1 MYATEL
7 PSDASPRSTIPVEL
21 RAKGR
26 LFVEAL
32 AAGGRTVRGAVEEA
46 GPSRVRFPLS
56 GRRGAALEG
65 VLLNT
70 GGGFAG
76 GDSSHVRARACD
88 GAHLVL
94 TTQAAEKIYRSD
106 GALTQ
111 LAVELEVRA
120 GARLDWMPQATILFD
135 RARVERS
142 ITAEVAGSGRLLLVE
157 PLVLGRTAS
166 GETLRQG
173 ALFDSWRVRRD
184 GRLIYAD
191 GLDLSG
197 DLAAVLGRG
206 AVMRHWAALATI
218 LLIAPDAESRLQ
230 PVRAALGIG
239 EEATDGLPDG
249 LEAGASAWNGI
260 LAVRLLARDGAGLD
274 RAIRRIIR
282 DLGVADPPR
291 IWHS

>member
-7 PSDASPRSTIPVEL
+7 PSERAHTATIPVEL
-21 RAKGR
+21 RAQGR

-76 GDSSHVRARACD
+76 GDSSHVAAHARE

-106 GALTQ
+106 GALTR
-111 LAVELEVRA
+111 LNVELKVGE
-120 GARLDWMPQATILFD
+120 GACLDWMPQATILFD

-142 ITAEVAGSGRLLLVE
+142 ITADVAGGGRLLMIE
-157 PLVLGRTAS
+157 PLLLGRTAS
-166 GETLRQG
+166 GETLRAG
-173 ALFDSWRVRRD
+173 SLFDRWRVRRE

-197 DLAAVLGRG
+197 DLSAALGRR
-206 AVMRHWAALATI
+206 AVTRNWAGLATI
-218 LLIAPDAESRLQ
+218 LLIAPDAESRLES
-230 PVRAALGIG
+230 VRAALGIG
-239 EEATDGLPDG
+239 EEPADGLPDG
-249 LEAGASAWNGI
+249 LEAGASAWNGM
-260 LAVRLLARDGAGLD
+260 LSVRLLARDGAGIE
-274 RAIRRIIR
+274 RAIRRIIPE
-282 DLGVADPPR
+282 LGVTEVPR

>member
-76 GDSSHVRARACD
+76 GDSSHVSAHARD

-106 GALTQ
+106 GALTR
-111 LAVELEVRA
+111 LNVELKVGK
-120 GARLDWMPQATILFD
+120 GACLDWMPQATILFD

-142 ITAEVAGSGRLLLVE
+142 ITAEVAGSGRLLMIE

-166 GETLRQG
+166 GETLRAG
-173 ALFDSWRVRRD
+173 SLFDGWRVRRD

-197 DLAAVLGRG
+197 DISAALGRR
-206 AVMRHWAALATI
+206 AVARNWAGLATI
-218 LLIAPDAESRLQ
+218 LLIAPEAESRLER
-230 PVRAALGIG
+230 VRAALGIG
-239 EEATDGLPDG
+239 EEMADGLPEG
-249 LEAGASAWNGI
+249 LEAGASAWNGM
-260 LAVRLLARDGAGLD
+260 LSVRLLARDGAGIE
-274 RAIRRIIR
+274 RAIRRIIPE
-282 DLGVADPPR
+282 LGVTEAPR